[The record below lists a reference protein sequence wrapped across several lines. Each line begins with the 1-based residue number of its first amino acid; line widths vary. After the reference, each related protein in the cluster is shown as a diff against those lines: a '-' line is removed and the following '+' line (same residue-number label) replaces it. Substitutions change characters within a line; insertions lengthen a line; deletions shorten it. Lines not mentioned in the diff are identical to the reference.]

1 MAFAALISFTLGACA
16 GIAALLLLARVD
28 LSQMQADGRRK
39 AVAGLV
45 LFAPLLAV
53 VFVAGRGAPSASTA
67 IALPMQLEVAG
78 TSAAA
83 DNADWSM
90 LAHMIGGP
98 PPGQSTG
105 GADAAAPARDAR
117 GIEDLRAAT
126 TRSPTDAQAWLALA
140 GAQRQS
146 RDFAAAADSYDRSLR
161 LDAGNADAW
170 ADYADALASAGDRR
184 LAGKPAE
191 AIAKALRLQSRHPK
205 ALWLQASLDLEQQR
219 YDDALRHWQWLRAAL
234 PAGSPDIAIVE
245 ANIAEARQLAA
256 QPGGG

>member
-1 MAFAALISFTLGACA
+1 MALAALIGFILGACA
-16 GIAALLLLARVD
+16 GISALLLLSRLELAQ
-28 LSQMQADGRRK
+28 LQADGRRK
-39 AVAGLV
+39 ALAALV

-53 VFVAGRGAPSASTA
+53 VLVASRDAPSASA
-67 IALPMQLEVAG
+67 DIALPLPPAMAG
-78 TSAAA
+78 TSAGAG
-83 DNADWSM
+83 DADWSM

-105 GADAAAPARDAR
+105 AADVAMPGRDASS
-117 GIEDLRAAT
+117 IEELRAAAA
-126 TRSPTDAQAWLALA
+126 RSPTDAQAWLALA

-146 RDFAAAADSYDRSLR
+146 RDFAAAAVSYDRSLR

-219 YDDALRHWQWLRAAL
+219 YDDALRHWQLLRAAL

-256 QPGGG
+256 QPGG